1 VQRVISIDEFA
12 RQLAPGT
19 PPAIPLLPEATTMVV
34 VADDRDGAQRTTAQ
48 AVARAWQARHAES
61 GVIVAPPAASW
72 PFVSACVPSLAT
84 DRPVLVWA
92 PHLDEAW
99 ANAQTGG
106 VRLVTTQ
113 PAFLLALWRD
123 ALRAHGRA
131 LLLATAD
138 PTRLAARAPD
148 AATGRG
154 VWRHVHVLRGDAGNA
169 TLAESPHAA
178 EPLPRA
184 YRTDDAAGRLRLCLE
199 ALDRDRHGGTLVAA
213 ASACIEAGDMDNA
226 ARLLDEAIAA
236 APDAA
241 AAHFERGKLWLRLDD
256 MERAAPC
263 FAEAARRAPG
273 FAPAAANLGATL
285 GELGRTDEALAA
297 FEMARQADPE
307 SEQVLNNL
315 GVLYRETGR
324 LAESDTT
331 FRQAIQLMPDMAF
344 GYYNLGHTL
353 FLQGRYQASLTAY
366 RQGQARDAAR
376 NPVQASRL
384 ALAELATGNAPAA
397 LAELQR
403 CTGGL
408 PREYRQQLLADT
420 HAVVWA
426 LLTHRPDLPGWKT
439 VADWLGQ
446 ELQRAP

>member
-1 VQRVISIDEFA
+1 MITYDEFTA
-12 RQLAPGT
+12 LLAPAVTAPDAPSRPSGAEIAVIVAASDAGAHAAALAVARDWRT
-19 PPAIPLLPEATTMVV
+19 EHPDTVV
-34 VADDRDGAQRTTAQ
+34 VA
-48 AVARAWQARHAES
+48 
-61 GVIVAPPAASW
+61 APPAAAW
-72 PFVSACVPSLAT
+72 PFLHPVTPVLPA
-84 DRPVLVWA
+84 DRAVLVWA
-92 PHLDEAW
+92 PHLDEAL

-154 VWRHVHVLRGDAGNA
+154 VWRHVHVLRGDAGDA

-184 YRTDDAAGRLRLCLE
+184 YRTDDAAARLRLCLE
-199 ALDRDRHGGTLVAA
+199 VLDRDRHAGTLVAA
-213 ASACIEAGDMDNA
+213 GSACVEAGDMDNA

-241 AAHFERGKLWLRLDD
+241 AAHFERGKLWLRRDD

-263 FAEAARRAPG
+263 FAEAARLAPG

-285 GELGRTDEALAA
+285 GELGQTDEALAA
-297 FEMARQADPE
+297 FEAAREADPG

-324 LAESDTT
+324 LAESEAT
-331 FRQAIQLMPDMAF
+331 FRQAIHLMPEMAF

-403 CTGGL
+403 CTAGL
-408 PREYRQQLLADT
+408 PRAYRQQLLADT

-446 ELQRAP
+446 QLQRTP